1 MPSEEDWKVK
11 QSAII
16 IINLTS
22 GMRCVAYILQVNIF
36 CQYGENDSV
45 ALVISAGLTLGFAG
59 KTLNGSRPS
68 APDKQAGVR
77 EGWPPQASGGR
88 Q

>member
-36 CQYGENDSV
+36 CHMV
-45 ALVISAGLTLGFAG
+45 KMIVLL
-59 KTLNGSRPS
+59 
-68 APDKQAGVR
+68 
-77 EGWPPQASGGR
+77 
-88 Q
+88 

>member
-1 MPSEEDWKVK
+1 MR
-11 QSAII
+11 
-16 IINLTS
+16 
-22 GMRCVAYILQVNIF
+22 GMVYILQVNIF